1 MDKDPHIEAMLKA
14 HTPTLTAHEREVLWS
29 ALEKKLTPHTS
40 IPSPYTFSFT
50 KTKSMSALILIAVLI
65 LGGSGTT
72 YAANAARPGDT
83 LFPLERALE
92 NTQLRLA
99 LSDDSRDVLRA
110 QLADERITELRE
122 ILSEA
127 ARTQNITP
135 STPTASST
143 EPITHIE
150 ADIFTD
156 RTIIKIEHRDAV
168 RFLETDATTTDGVIA
183 FLVAETRL
191 STDEIIRILDI
202 EAEDR
207 ASRPKDRGVTLDERN
222 AERVDSAIEAVFAFL
237 DDSHFDDDAR
247 TRLLESALREVDTLD
262 VRADGARRRFEEA
275 GVRIENNDHK
285 KRIEIRTDSGR
296 VRIEEKDGEV
306 RVRTNDDSDSDS
318 RNDDSF
324 DDSRMTPGNGS
335 DTSNASRS
343 TDDSLENEDDDRS
356 DDSQYEDDKDRS
368 GRDRD
373 DSEDREDDED
383 EWEDD
388 DDSDDD
394 EREDRRG
401 GRDSRDDD

>member
-1 MDKDPHIEAMLKA
+1 MDKDPHIEAMLTA

-29 ALEKKLTPHTS
+29 ALEKKLPPQTS
-40 IPSPYTFSFT
+40 IPSPYTFTFS

-99 LSDDSRDVLRA
+99 LSDDSRNVLRTK
-110 QLADERITELRE
+110 LADERISELRE

-127 ARTQNITP
+127 ARTQN
-135 STPTASST
+135 SASST
-143 EPITHIE
+143 TEASSTQPITHIE
-150 ADIFTD
+150 ADIFSD
-156 RTIIKIEHRDAV
+156 RTIIKIEHTDTV
-168 RFLETDATTTDGVIA
+168 RFLETDATTTDALIA
-183 FLVAETRL
+183 FLVTKTGL
-191 STDEIIRILDI
+191 TTDEIIRVLDI
-202 EAEDR
+202 EQEDR
-207 ASRPKDRGVTLDERN
+207 ASRPKDRGVALDDTSE
-222 AERVDSAIEAVFAFL
+222 ERVEHAIEAVFAFL
-237 DDSHFDDDAR
+237 DDSQFDDEAR
-247 TRLLESALREVDTLD
+247 AHLLESALREVDTLD

-306 RVRTNDDSDSDS
+306 RVRTKDDSHSDSDS
-318 RNDDSF
+318 RDDERGN
-324 DDSRMTPGNGS
+324 DSRMTQGS
-335 DTSNASRS
+335 GTNDTTGSVRI
-343 TDDSLENEDDDRS
+343 DDSFEDNDSS
-356 DDSQYEDDKDRS
+356 DDSRYEDDEDS
-368 GRDRD
+368 NDQDRD
-373 DSEDREDDED
+373 DSEDREDED

-394 EREDRRG
+394 EQEDRRG
-401 GRDSRDDD
+401 GRDDDDD